1 MRTFFVIMA
10 LVVSQC
16 FHAQKIIYF
25 DSEWNEIKN
34 KKEASYYREVAKQGE
49 LYLIK
54 DYYINGTLQME
65 GTAVDDT
72 PNQEVFEG
80 KVTWYFP
87 DGKVEMVSNFKNGNL
102 LGESKLY
109 NANGKLLQ
117 DIVYDGRNNYSG
129 TYYSYIEDGN
139 VNNMISTIQN
149 SEPTKTIYY
158 DKSPQGIRYEIIYK
172 KGYEEQETKYYGEGG
187 KYLGSYK
194 GYDDMNGV
202 SVEYS
207 YQPMRVASVAKYQ
220 KGQVIENK
228 IYHDNG
234 TLKQEFKRSGK
245 NAWEKTYDA
254 NGKKIAELTYKQEGT
269 QLIPYDGEQVVFPV
283 EPSDSETITTT
294 YSKGKFVKIEQ
305 IYGDYVTET
314 FYDGSGQDVTEVIS
328 KKNGEEFAKLVY
340 RDGVPY
346 NGMMRDAV
354 SEQQYKEGRLM
365 SEKIFK
371 KGKISSEKKY
381 LENKDAYE
389 VKIFNEDILKF
400 VYIAYSEAIGY
411 FSAEITPYDDK
422 GKALPKVIVKE
433 GFIEKGKLTIDC
445 YCPEKKHVTYE
456 RKGDWIIKQSYNKA
470 GMYRELKV
478 KIDKNQFNS
487 EIMIDE
493 YSLANGTDTDELVNW
508 VE

>member
-1 MRTFFVIMA
+1 
-10 LVVSQC
+10 
-16 FHAQKIIYF
+16 
-25 DSEWNEIKN
+25 
-34 KKEASYYREVAKQGE
+34 
-49 LYLIK
+49 
-54 DYYINGTLQME
+54 ME

-72 PNQEVFEG
+72 PNREVFEG

-117 DIVYDGRNNYSG
+117 DMVYAERGNYSG

-207 YQPMRVASVAKYQ
+207 YQPMRVASVAKYR

-254 NGKKIAELTYKQEGT
+254 NGKKIAELTYKQEET
-269 QLIPYDGEQVVFPV
+269 ELIPYDGKQVVFPMGAY
-283 EPSDSETITTT
+283 DSETIITT

-314 FYDGSGQDVTEVIS
+314 FYDETGQDVTEVIS
-328 KKNGEEFAKLVY
+328 KKNGEEFGRLVY

-346 NGMMRDAV
+346 DGIMRDAV
-354 SEQQYKEGRLM
+354 SEQHYKEGRLM

-371 KGKISSEKKY
+371 KGKISSEKTY

-400 VYIAYSEAIGY
+400 VYVAHSKEFGA
-411 FSAEITPYDDK
+411 FSAEVTPYDDK

-445 YCPEKKHVTYE
+445 YCPEKEYITYE
-456 RKGDWIIKQSYNKA
+456 RKGDWIIKQWYNKI
-470 GMYRELKV
+470 GMYRELRV

-493 YSLANGTDTDELVNW
+493 YLLANGTDTDELANW

>member
-1 MRTFFVIMA
+1 MRTFFVVAA

-25 DSEWNEIKN
+25 DCEWNEIKN

-54 DYYINGTLQME
+54 DYYINGALQME

-80 KVTWYFP
+80 KVTWYSP
-87 DGKVEMVSNFKNGNL
+87 DGKVEMVSNFKNGNI

-139 VNNMISTIQN
+139 VNNMISTFQN

-207 YQPMRVASVAKYQ
+207 YQPMRVTSVAKYQ

-228 IYHDNG
+228 LYHDNG

-245 NAWEKTYDA
+245 NAWEKTYDID
-254 NGKKIAELTYKQEGT
+254 GKKIAELVYKQEGT
-269 QLIPYDGEQVVFPV
+269 ELIPYDGKQVVFPMGAY
-283 EPSDSETITTT
+283 DSETIITT

-314 FYDGSGQDVTEVIS
+314 FYDENGQDVTEVIS
-328 KKNGEEFAKLVY
+328 KKNGKEFARLVY

-346 NGMMRDAV
+346 DGMMKDAV
-354 SEQQYKEGRLM
+354 SEQYYKEGRL
-365 SEKIFK
+365 
-371 KGKISSEKKY
+371 SEKKY
-381 LENKDAYE
+381 LENRNAYE
-389 VKIFNEDILKF
+389 VKIFNEDVLKF
-400 VYIAYSEAIGY
+400 VYVTHSNEFGA
-411 FSAEITPYDDK
+411 FSAEVTPYDDK

-445 YCPEKKHVTYE
+445 YCPEKEYITYE
-456 RKGDWIIKQSYNKA
+456 RKGDWIIKQWYNKT

-493 YSLANGTDTDELVNW
+493 YSLANGTDTDELANW
-508 VE
+508 IE

>member
-1 MRTFFVIMA
+1 MRTFFVVAA

-25 DSEWNEIKN
+25 DSEGNEIKN
-34 KKEASYYREVAKQGE
+34 KKKASYYREVAKQGE

-54 DYYINGTLQME
+54 YYYINGALQME

-80 KVTWYFP
+80 KVTWYLP
-87 DGKVEMVSNFKNGNL
+87 DGKVDMVSNFKNGNL

-139 VNNMISTIQN
+139 VNNMTSTFQN

-207 YQPMRVASVAKYQ
+207 YKPMRVTSVAKYQ

-228 IYHDNG
+228 LYHDNG

-254 NGKKIAELTYKQEGT
+254 NGKKIAELTYKQEET
-269 QLIPYDGEQVVFPV
+269 ELIPYDGKQVVFPMGAY
-283 EPSDSETITTT
+283 DSETIITA
-294 YSKGKFVKIEQ
+294 YRKGKFVKIEHD
-305 IYGDYVTET
+305 YGDYVTET

-328 KKNGEEFAKLVY
+328 KKNGEEFARLVY
-340 RDGVPY
+340 RDGAPY

-354 SEQQYKEGRLM
+354 SEQNYKEGRLLN
-365 SEKIFK
+365 EKIFK

-381 LENKDAYE
+381 LENKDTYE

-400 VYIAYSEAIGY
+400 VYVTHSNEFGA
-411 FSAEITPYDDK
+411 FSAEVTPYDDK

-445 YCPEKKHVTYE
+445 YCPEKEYITYE
-456 RKGDWIIKQSYNKA
+456 RKGDRIIKQWYNKI
-470 GMYRELKV
+470 GMYRELRV

-487 EIMIDE
+487 EIIIDE
-493 YSLANGTDTDELVNW
+493 YLLANGTDTDELANW

>member
-1 MRTFFVIMA
+1 MRTFFVVAA

-25 DSEWNEIKN
+25 DSEGNEIKN
-34 KKEASYYREVAKQGE
+34 KKKASYYREVAKQGE

-54 DYYINGTLQME
+54 YYYINGALQME

-80 KVTWYFP
+80 KVTWYLP
-87 DGKVEMVSNFKNGNL
+87 DGKVDMVSNFKNGNL

-139 VNNMISTIQN
+139 VNNMISTFQN

-207 YQPMRVASVAKYQ
+207 YKPMRVTSVAKYQ

-228 IYHDNG
+228 LYHDNG

-254 NGKKIAELTYKQEGT
+254 NGKKIAELTYKQEET
-269 QLIPYDGEQVVFPV
+269 ELIPYDGKQVVFPMGAY
-283 EPSDSETITTT
+283 DSETIITT
-294 YSKGKFVKIEQ
+294 YSKGKFVKIEHD
-305 IYGDYVTET
+305 YGDYVTET

-328 KKNGEEFAKLVY
+328 KKNGEEFARLVY
-340 RDGVPY
+340 RDGAPY

-354 SEQQYKEGRLM
+354 SEQNYKEGRLLN
-365 SEKIFK
+365 EKIFK

-381 LENKDAYE
+381 LENKDTYE

-400 VYIAYSEAIGY
+400 VYVTHSNEFGA
-411 FSAEITPYDDK
+411 FSAEVTPYDDK

-445 YCPEKKHVTYE
+445 YCPEKEYITYE
-456 RKGDWIIKQSYNKA
+456 RKGDRIIKQWYNKI
-470 GMYRELKV
+470 GMYRELRV

-487 EIMIDE
+487 EIIIDE
-493 YSLANGTDTDELVNW
+493 YLLANGTDTDELANW

>member
-1 MRTFFVIMA
+1 MKTLLVVAA
-10 LVVSQC
+10 LVISQC
-16 FHAQKIIYF
+16 FQAQKIVYF

-54 DYYINGTLQME
+54 DYYINGALQME

-80 KVTWYFP
+80 KVTWYSP

-139 VNNMISTIQN
+139 VNNMISTFQN

-172 KGYEEQETKYYGEGG
+172 KGYEGQETKYYGEGG

-207 YQPMRVASVAKYQ
+207 YQPMRVASVAKYR

-269 QLIPYDGEQVVFPV
+269 ELIPYDGKQVVFPMGV
-283 EPSDSETITTT
+283 YDSETIITT

-314 FYDGSGQDVTEVIS
+314 FYDENGQDVTEVIS
-328 KKNGEEFAKLVY
+328 KKNGQEFAKLVY
-340 RDGVPY
+340 RDGAPY

-354 SEQQYKEGRLM
+354 SEQQYKEGRLLN
-365 SEKIFK
+365 EKIFK

-400 VYIAYSEAIGY
+400 VYVTHPNEFGA
-411 FSAEITPYDDK
+411 FSAEVTPYDGK

-433 GFIEKGKLTIDC
+433 GFIEKGKLTIDR
-445 YCPEKKHVTYE
+445 YCPEKEYITYE
-456 RKGDWIIKQSYNKA
+456 RKGDWIIKQWYSKT
-470 GMYRELKV
+470 GMYRELRV

-487 EIMIDE
+487 EVMIDE
-493 YSLANGTDTDELVNW
+493 YSLANGTDTDELANW